1 LHPYT
6 KDLLSAIPLAGEL
19 GIEKVTLKGEIGDPT
34 NPQRVADYTQDAH
47 IHQSCVKVKSHQ

>member
-34 NPQRVADYTQDAH
+34 NPQRVAELQTTPKMPIYIRA
-47 IHQSCVKVKSHQ
+47 V